1 MLRRLIIAV
10 FAFVLV
16 TGTATATGATH
27 RVYVERDIVSQEL
40 TYRPHAIGLSADGTF
55 AIVGIR
61 YQSYGGAVAKAR
73 ARAYVR
79 GCSPDCA
86 QGKVFRPPAAV
97 RLSDEIACR
106 GVTIYSRLRYVLQG
120 PLPPGFR
127 RRGSEPLR
135 PLGEKGC

>member
-1 MLRRLIIAV
+1 MLRRLITAV
-10 FAFVLV
+10 FEFVLV

-55 AIVGIR
+55 AIAGIR

-73 ARAYVR
+73 ARAYLR

-86 QGKVFRPPAAV
+86 QGKAFRP
-97 RLSDEIACR
+97 
-106 GVTIYSRLRYVLQG
+106 
-120 PLPPGFR
+120 R
-127 RRGSEPLR
+127 RPCVSATRSHAGA
-135 PLGEKGC
+135 